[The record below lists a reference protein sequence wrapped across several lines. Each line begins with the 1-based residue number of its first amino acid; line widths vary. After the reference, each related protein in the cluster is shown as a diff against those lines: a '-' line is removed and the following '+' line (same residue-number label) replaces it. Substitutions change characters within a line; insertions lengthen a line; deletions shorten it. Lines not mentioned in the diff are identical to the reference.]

1 MHVSRKGLGR
11 FHWPDD
17 ICSLIEDSE
26 NYIDFMSEQIICII
40 DWATSPP
47 SKSEQI
53 ICIMMQG
60 HIAIVTLASQYL
72 PFSQSDDEPLRRPF
86 VTE

>member
-26 NYIDFMSEQIICII
+26 NYIDFMSEQIICI
-40 DWATSPP
+40 
-47 SKSEQI
+47 
-53 ICIMMQG
+53 MMLG
-60 HIAIVTLASQYL
+60 HIATLASQYL
-72 PFSQSDDEPLRRPF
+72 PFSQSDEEPLRRLF